1 MIHAGRTEAYTDAG
15 GTVRPYGEH
24 AVIVDVD
31 TVWQAHRL
39 AATIERAL
47 MERPALAPAP
57 GPPAGVDDV
66 VVGLR
71 SVVVRLADGAPPVGD
86 WVRWLVH
93 DVLGSLRA
101 GGVGHPDRGR
111 HPGAEPDDRWRAT
124 GPGGAGTTQDVQEN
138 HEVLGWREARTVTIP
153 VAFDGPDLDE
163 LARSI
168 GRRPDDVVAMVT
180 GAELV
185 VAFVGFAPGF
195 PYLVGLPDILAAVER
210 RATPRTRVPAGS
222 FAIGGGFAGIYPE
235 SSPGGWHLLGR
246 TSLRLFDPG
255 AHPPCLLQPGDR
267 VRLVDPGDP
276 GDPARR
282 PVRGPTTTADRR
294 RRTPAV
300 DVLMA
305 ARRSATVER
314 AGTLTLIQDTGRA
327 GAARWGVPRAGPA
340 DPDAFMLANL
350 LVGNEP
356 HAPCIEWAGEG
367 PGLRFDAPAHAAV
380 VSAPGATLDARLD
393 GLPVASGTVIP
404 VSAGQYLELGPPQG
418 AARAYLA
425 VGGGIRALS
434 AGADVVAAAAADVV
448 AAAADADVVASTFN
462 GSLATD
468 VTTTLGP
475 PRLNRGMRLILG
487 DLTHPRSHLLPVA
500 PPIRDRATS
509 GRRTIGSHANGDPFR
524 TVRIIPGPH
533 GVDDATESG
542 LARGRWRVQPES
554 NRMGVRLA
562 PDDHR
567 APLPSPLPSQS
578 FPTGIPSLPMV
589 LGAVQVPPDGRPIIL
604 LPDHATV
611 GGYPVAGVVASVDRT
626 IVGQLVPGESVRFV
640 WISLEEADDL
650 ARRHRSLL
658 SSRIVGRYP
667 ITE

>member
-1 MIHAGRTEAYTDAG
+1 MIHTGGTHTRTDAS
-15 GTVRPYGEH
+15 GTVRPYGEL

-39 AATIERAL
+39 AAAIDRAL
-47 MERPALAPAP
+47 VERHALAPAP
-57 GPPAGVDDV
+57 GPSTGVDDV

-71 SVVVRLADGAPPVGD
+71 CVVVRLADGAAPVGD

-93 DVLGSLRA
+93 DVIGSLGA
-101 GGVGHPDRGR
+101 DSVGPPDPGR
-111 HPGAEPDDRWRAT
+111 PPGAEPDDRWRAT
-124 GPGGAGTTQDVQEN
+124 GPGGAGTTRDVEEH
-138 HEVLGWREARTVTIP
+138 HEVQGWREARTVTIP

-195 PYLVGLPDILAAVER
+195 PYLVGLPDVLAAVER

-267 VRLVDPGDP
+267 VRLVDSGDS
-276 GDPARR
+276 GDSGDSASQ
-282 PVRGPTTTADRR
+282 PVRGPVTTADRR

-300 DVLMA
+300 DVPMA
-305 ARRSATVER
+305 ARRSVTVQR
-314 AGTLTLIQDTGRA
+314 AGTLALIQDTGRA

-340 DPDAFMLANL
+340 DPDAFVLANL

-356 HAPCIEWAGEG
+356 HAPGIEWAGEG

-380 VSAPGATLDARLD
+380 VSAPGATLSARLD
-393 GLPVASGTVIP
+393 GLPVAVGTVIP
-404 VSAGQYLELGPPQG
+404 VSAGQFLELGPPQG

-425 VGGGIRALS
+425 VGGGIRALA
-434 AGADVVAAAAADVV
+434 AGRDVLAPAASGTDVL
-448 AAAADADVVASTFN
+448 ASTFN
-462 GSLATD
+462 GSLASD

-475 PRLNRGMRLILG
+475 PPLSTGMRLILG
-487 DLTHPRSHLLPVA
+487 DPTHPRSHLLPVA
-500 PPIRDRATS
+500 AALQDRATNGS
-509 GRRTIGSHANGDPFR
+509 GANGSGASGAPLR

-533 GVDDATESG
+533 GVDDATGSE
-542 LARGRWRVQPES
+542 LARQRWCVQPEA

-562 PDDHR
+562 PAHDG
-567 APLPSPLPSQS
+567 APPPSLSLSLPSLSLP
-578 FPTGIPSLPMV
+578 TRIPSLPMV

-611 GGYPVAGVVASVDRT
+611 GGYPVVGIVASVDRA
-626 IVGQLVPGESVRFV
+626 IVGQLTPGVNVRFV
-640 WISLEEADDL
+640 WVSLDEAADL
-650 ARRHRSLL
+650 TRRHRSLL
-658 SSRIVGRYP
+658 SSRVVGRYP
-667 ITE
+667 IAE